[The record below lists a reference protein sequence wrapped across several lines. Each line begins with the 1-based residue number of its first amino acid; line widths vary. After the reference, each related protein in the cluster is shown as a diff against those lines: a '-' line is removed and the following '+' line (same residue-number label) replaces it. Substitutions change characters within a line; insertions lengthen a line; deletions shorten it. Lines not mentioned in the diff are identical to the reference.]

1 MVIQFALKSH
11 VKCCSVKKINNSI
24 LSSLMLH
31 HCLAVASKMLA
42 SICILKYMQ
51 YCFRQCL
58 TLWFLTGF
66 LVDIC

>member
-42 SICILKYMQ
+42 AI
-51 YCFRQCL
+51 
-58 TLWFLTGF
+58 
-66 LVDIC
+66 